1 MLRYRNLVEP
11 ANYFHPLPPGL
22 QHSLAASYYEAV
34 MPFPMK
40 TCAVCGEVFEL
51 KPDKPGFANK
61 CLECTEEEQEAAAA
75 AAAKTSGMSADER
88 REKSEMD
95 AARRETI
102 RNMLYRKES

>member
-1 MLRYRNLVEP
+1 MGP
-11 ANYFHPLPPGL
+11 
-22 QHSLAASYYEAV
+22 V
-34 MPFPMK
+34 MPFPIK
-40 TCAVCGEVFEL
+40 VCAVCGESFEL

-75 AAAKTSGMSADER
+75 AGKSSSMTADER
-88 REKSEMD
+88 KEKSEMD

>member
-1 MLRYRNLVEP
+1 
-11 ANYFHPLPPGL
+11 
-22 QHSLAASYYEAV
+22 
-34 MPFPMK
+34 MPFPLK
-40 TCAVCGEVFEL
+40 TCAVCGGVFEL

-61 CLECTEEEQEAAAA
+61 CLECTEVEQEAAVA

>member
-1 MLRYRNLVEP
+1 
-11 ANYFHPLPPGL
+11 
-22 QHSLAASYYEAV
+22 

-40 TCAVCGEVFEL
+40 TCAACGEVFEL

-61 CLECTEEEQEAAAA
+61 CLECTEEEQEAKDA
-75 AAAKTSGMSADER
+75 AAAKTAGLTADER

-95 AARRETI
+95 AVRRDTI